1 MIYALTNK
9 TEQAIQSYLKRKK
22 MMICKSS
29 GLCNVAYV
37 VGDIDFFGSIREMF
51 VCFFENLCVES
62 SINRVDKILGIFDP
76 HFVVT
81 FTK

>member
-1 MIYALTNK
+1 
-9 TEQAIQSYLKRKK
+9 
-22 MMICKSS
+22 MICKSS

-62 SINRVDKILGIFDP
+62 SINHVVKILDIFDP
-76 HFVVT
+76 PLPLCGHFY
-81 FTK
+81 